1 MNANPAARGT
11 EAGSSND
18 AAATATAQTD
28 ARARTEPAA
37 EADARTRAAPAA
49 EADARTRAE
58 LAAEIAA
65 WESGEVAA
73 FLARAPERAAEFR
86 TQGGFPLKRVYTP
99 LDVAGTPQDDIGL
112 PGRYPFTRG
121 PYPTMYR
128 GRLWTMRQI
137 AGFGTA
143 DDTNRRFKYLISQG
157 QTGLS
162 TDFDMPTLMG
172 YDSDHPMSE
181 GEVGREGVAIDT
193 LADMELL
200 FDGIDLT
207 AISVSMTINPS
218 AWILLAMYVAL
229 ARKRGYDLD
238 RLSGTIQ
245 ADILK
250 EYQAQKEWTFPVA
263 PSVRIVRDCITYC
276 ARNMKRYNPINISGY
291 HISEAG
297 ASPLDEV
304 AFTMCNLIAY
314 VEEVQ
319 KTGMHVDEFAPRLA
333 FYYVC
338 QSDFFEEI
346 AKFRA
351 ARRVYA
357 KIMRERFGARN
368 PESMRLR
375 FHCQTAAAS
384 LTKPQHQVNIVR
396 TGLQALAA
404 VLGGAQSLHTNG
416 MDEAFAIPTEE
427 AMKIALRTQQ
437 VIADE
442 SGVPSVVDPLGGS
455 YFVESLTTQYEQA
468 VFAVIDEVDRNGGTI
483 ALTEQ
488 GWFQRRIAD
497 FAYETARRK
506 ASGEKPVIGVNRY
519 ADPEERSD
527 IELHPYDATTA
538 GRQLARLARVRRERD
553 EARVQA
559 LLAEL
564 VTVAK
569 DETRNIMPVTID
581 LVAAGATMG
590 DIVQTLQR
598 LWGTYRENPVF

>member
-1 MNANPAARGT
+1 MNDPAFRGKSAFDPAALERLAD
-11 EAGSSND
+11 E
-18 AAATATAQTD
+18 TAQ
-28 ARARTEPAA
+28 
-37 EADARTRAAPAA
+37 
-49 EADARTRAE
+49 
-58 LAAEIAA
+58 
-65 WESGEVAA
+65 WEQGEVAR
-73 FLARAPERAAEFR
+73 FIARASERKAEFR
-86 TQGGFPLKRVYTP
+86 TLGGFPLKRTYTA
-99 LDVAGTPQDDIGL
+99 LDVADTPLEDIGL

-128 GRLWTMRQI
+128 GRFWTMRQI

-143 DDTNRRFKYLISQG
+143 EDTNQRFKYLIANG

-193 LADMELL
+193 LADMEHL
-200 FDGIDLT
+200 FDGIDLEKT
-207 AISVSMTINPS
+207 SVSMTINPS

-229 ARKRGYDLD
+229 AQKRGYDLD

-250 EYQAQKEWTFPVA
+250 EYQAQKEWIFPIA

-297 ASPLDEV
+297 SSPLDEV

-314 VEEVQ
+314 VEEVR

-333 FYYVC
+333 FFYVC

-351 ARRVYA
+351 VRRVYA
-357 KIMRERFGARN
+357 KVMKERFGAKN
-368 PESMRLR
+368 PDSMRLR

-384 LTKPQHQVNIVR
+384 LTKPQYQINVVR

-427 AMKIALRTQQ
+427 AMRIALRTQRI
-437 VIADE
+437 VADE
-442 SGVPSVVDPLGGS
+442 SGVADVVDPLGGS
-455 YFVESLTTQYEQA
+455 YFVESLTTQYEREI
-468 VFAVIDEVDRNGGTI
+468 FNVIDYVDQNGGTVK
-483 ALTEQ
+483 LTEE

-497 FAYETARRK
+497 FAYETALRK
-506 ASGEKPVIGVNRY
+506 ASGEKPVIGVNKY
-519 ADPEERSD
+519 VMPDEAFD
-527 IELHPYDATTA
+527 IELHPYDASTA
-538 GRQLARLARVRRERD
+538 RRQIDRLERVRRERD
-553 EARVQA
+553 NARVQS
-559 LLAEL
+559 LLDKL
-564 VTVAK
+564 VAVAR
-569 DETRNIMPVTID
+569 DDSANIMPVTVD

-590 DIVQTLQR
+590 DIVEKLKS
-598 LWGTYRENPVF
+598 LWGTYREKPVF

>member
-1 MNANPAARGT
+1 MNDTTLPPS
-11 EAGSSND
+11 AGPD
-18 AAATATAQTD
+18 
-28 ARARTEPAA
+28 P
-37 EADARTRAAPAA
+37 RTR
-49 EADARTRAE
+49 EA
-58 LAAEIAA
+58 LAAQVDA
-65 WESGEVAA
+65 WERGEVAT
-73 FLARAPERAAEFR
+73 FLRRTPERAGEF
-86 TQGGFPLKRVYTP
+86 TTLGGFPLKRVYTALDLADTP
-99 LDVAGTPQDDIGL
+99 LDDIGL

-143 DDTNRRFKYLISQG
+143 EDTNRRFKYLIAQG

-193 LADMELL
+193 LADMEHL
-200 FDGIDLT
+200 FDGIDLER
-207 AISVSMTINPS
+207 ISVSMTINPS

-229 ARKRGYDLD
+229 AQRRGHDLD
-238 RLSGTIQ
+238 KLSGTIQ

-250 EYQAQKEWTFPVA
+250 EYQAQKEWAFPVA

-297 ASPLDEV
+297 SSPLDEV

-314 VEEVQ
+314 VDAVL

-338 QSDFFEEI
+338 QADFFEEI

-357 KIMRERFGARN
+357 KLMRERFGAKN

-384 LTKPQHQVNIVR
+384 LTKPQHRINIVR

-427 AMKIALRTQQ
+427 AMQIALRTQQ
-437 VIADE
+437 IIADE
-442 SGVPSVVDPLGGS
+442 SGAPNVVDPLGGS
-455 YFVESLTTQYEQA
+455 YFVESLTTRYERA
-468 VFAVIDEVDRNGGTI
+468 IFGVIDEVDRGGGTVK
-483 ALTEQ
+483 LTQ
-488 GWFQRRIAD
+488 DGWFQRRIAD
-497 FAYETARRK
+497 FAYETAVRK
-506 ASGEKPVIGVNRY
+506 ASGEKTVIGVNKY
-519 ADPEERSD
+519 VDPQERFD
-527 IELHPYDATTA
+527 IELHPYDPSTAT
-538 GRQLARLARVRRERD
+538 RQVERLRRVRRERD
-553 EARVQA
+553 EAGVQA
-559 LLAEL
+559 LLTRL
-564 VTVAK
+564 VDVAK
-569 DETRNIMPVTID
+569 DDRENIMPVTID

-590 DIVQTLQR
+590 DIVERLKS